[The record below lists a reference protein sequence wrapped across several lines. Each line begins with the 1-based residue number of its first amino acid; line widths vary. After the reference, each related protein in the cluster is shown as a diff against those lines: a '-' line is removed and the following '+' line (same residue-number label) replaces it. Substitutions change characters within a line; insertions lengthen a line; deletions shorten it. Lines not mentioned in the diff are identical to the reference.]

1 MFGVGSPRCKKKL
14 TSRAATLRCRPRT
27 TTYYHVSTYY
37 HILRRTTTYQ
47 HVLPR
52 TNTYYHVLPSTT
64 THSTIVPAERSFCI
78 SGSHPCMSAVL
89 FLLFYNFTL
98 LLFHSTYSTAAM
110 FGVGG
115 SRCKQVLASRAAT
128 FRCRP
133 RTTYYHVIPRT
144 TTYCHPR
151 TIVQAE
157 RSFCISGSQPQT
169 SAAKFL
175 HLGQPAANIG
185 RKVFASRTA
194 QSCMSACVFACRPNA
209 SP

>member
-1 MFGVGSPRCKKKL
+1 
-14 TSRAATLRCRPRT
+14 
-27 TTYYHVSTYY
+27 
-37 HILRRTTTYQ
+37 
-47 HVLPR
+47 
-52 TNTYYHVLPSTT
+52 
-64 THSTIVPAERSFCI
+64 
-78 SGSHPCMSAVL
+78 MSAVL

-175 HLGQPAANIG
+175 HLGQP
-185 RKVFASRTA
+185 SP
-194 QSCMSACVFACRPNA
+194 ACRPAFLHVGRTHPLDGLISCRRCDFPCYFRVVA
-209 SP
+209 STLPSMQHKMCCLCLSSCASRSNGSSMSSSETL